1 MRGEGR
7 KKQKKKQ
14 KKEKMIEVK
23 RVVEE
28 WKIWDEKEKVAKSE
42 AEARK
47 LTPEK
52 SHRWIKVF
60 SKKQSERMS
69 T

>member
-28 WKIWDEKEKVAKSE
+28 WKI
-42 AEARK
+42 
-47 LTPEK
+47 
-52 SHRWIKVF
+52 
-60 SKKQSERMS
+60 
-69 T
+69 

>member
-1 MRGEGR
+1 MWKAVETEARKTGVAKAKKGRSKRGSRKEMRGEGR

-28 WKIWDEKEKVAKSE
+28 WKI
-42 AEARK
+42 
-47 LTPEK
+47 
-52 SHRWIKVF
+52 
-60 SKKQSERMS
+60 
-69 T
+69 